1 MKPFSSVPSIVAAS
15 LVLSG
20 CMAEGPFPSLA
31 QRDVERQPLGEPV
44 RPIPI
49 VADDAALRITLSELT
64 RIAREADADFSTAA
78 ALAASAAR
86 SAGGP
91 GSDSWVVAQEQL
103 SRAEAARAGTT
114 RALGDLDRLAL
125 DRSNLPTSPTD
136 QAALAAARSDVE
148 RLAADQQ
155 GRLDRLKVLIAR

>member
-31 QRDVERQPLGEPV
+31 QRDIERQPLSEPV

-49 VADDAALRITLSELT
+49 VADDAALRATLSELT
-64 RIAREADADFSTAA
+64 RIARQADSDFSTAVGIA
-78 ALAASAAR
+78 GSAAR

-114 RALGDLDRLAL
+114 RAMGDLDRLAL

-136 QAALAAARSDVE
+136 QAALAAARTEVE
-148 RLAADQQ
+148 
-155 GRLDRLKVLIAR
+155 